1 MAHDA
6 RFFER
11 GANVHSGRKDA
22 PAAEACGELLIG
34 FNAILQRHHDGVL
47 VDGRREIVEDR
58 LSLLRLDADED
69 EIRASAVGGTRIHRD
84 TRDLD
89 VTNQI
94 RLDAQPA
101 RSQRL
106 EVRSSRNEVDITAGA
121 RE

>member
-1 MAHDA
+1 
-6 RFFER
+6 
-11 GANVHSGRKDA
+11 
-22 PAAEACGELLIG
+22 LLIG
-34 FNAILQRHHDGVL
+34 FNAILQRHHDRVL

-69 EIRASAVGGTRIHRD
+69 EIRASAVGGTWIHRD
-84 TRDLD
+84 TGDLD

-101 RSQRL
+101 RSQGL
-106 EVRSSRNEVDITAGA
+106 EVRSPRNEVDITAGA